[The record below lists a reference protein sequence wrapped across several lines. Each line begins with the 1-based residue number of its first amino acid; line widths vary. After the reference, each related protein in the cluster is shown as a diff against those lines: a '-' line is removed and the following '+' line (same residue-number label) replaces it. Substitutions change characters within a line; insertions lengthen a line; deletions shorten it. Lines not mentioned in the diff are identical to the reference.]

1 MDERQQE
8 VLRLE
13 PHMIPV
19 LRAAFDSALS
29 SSSAQA
35 LVDLGS
41 RGYLPDCLARRRDQR

>member
-1 MDERQQE
+1 MDERQQD

-29 SSSAQA
+29 DSSDA
-35 LVDLGS
+35 LGRPAS
-41 RGYLPDCLARRRDQR
+41 NRRYLPTLAR